1 MKIRLKKS
9 LSLPLVAVAL
19 ASSTGAMADDGAK
32 LSATGAVEARWYL
45 MSSQTKAM
53 PALKREE
60 LNFQLAINAVK
71 DHTFAGLVFQD
82 AGQRHGKNDGEAVF
96 AANEDKE
103 SVSLVSLYK
112 YFAGVDFGV
121 VKVTIGNK
129 QNTGFYDAVDND
141 PLTDGGFSTSKSD
154 FYWFDDG
161 VEALESGGITFEAPV
176 NGWNLGLNI
185 GTVDQKG
192 RSNAYGVFVNGE
204 VAGAKVELSTAS
216 TKGALVVEE
225 AAATATTAAV
235 TPVIAD
241 RADTRLA
248 ASAPVGPV
256 TVGLEY
262 VMSKASTFDAQPDG
276 TNVGLYK
283 KAAVPNEQKDQNN
296 WAALSVSGSQPMGS
310 DAVVYKVDYKMA
322 TQKVEAGTTKMKY
335 DLNGVGLNVGYKMA
349 DMFKGGSLTPGVAV
363 KTATFKDDVSA
374 SDTFEDLS
382 SQRTELYA
390 KYAFGNF
397 YTTFVYRMDN
407 AKGENFVKASDG
419 AKTKKASSAFVKMGY
434 SF

>member
-32 LSATGAVEARWYL
+32 LSATGEVEARWYL
-45 MSSQTKAM
+45 MESTTKAT
-53 PALKREE
+53 PRLKREE
-60 LNFQLAINAVK
+60 LNFQFAINAVK
-71 DHTFAGLVFQD
+71 DHTFAGMVFQD
-82 AGQRHGKNDGEAVF
+82 AGQRHGKNDGEAVIDS
-96 AANEDKE
+96 NVDGEDV
-103 SVSLVSLYK
+103 SVVSLYK

-129 QNTGFYDAVDND
+129 QNTGFYDAENG
-141 PLTDGGFSTSKSD
+141 PFAGISKSD

-161 VEALESGGITFEAPV
+161 LEAFESAGITFEAPV

-185 GTVDQKG
+185 GSYSRDG
-192 RSNAYGVFVNGE
+192 RSNAYGLFVNGE
-204 VAGAKVELSTAS
+204 VAGTKVELSTAS
-216 TKGALVVEE
+216 TKGALIVEE
-225 AAATATTAAV
+225 AAATATTQQV
-235 TPVIAD
+235 IPVLAD

-248 ASAPVGPV
+248 VSAPVGPV

-262 VMSKASTFDAQPDG
+262 VMSKMTTFNAEDDG
-276 TNVGLYK
+276 TKVEAYK
-283 KAAVPNEQKDQNN
+283 KATTNPNETVNQNN
-296 WAALSVSGSQPMGS
+296 WAALSVSGSQPMGA
-310 DAVVYKVDYKMA
+310 DAVVYKLDYKMA
-322 TQKVEAGTTKMKY
+322 TQKLEPAAGKLKY

-374 SDTFEDLS
+374 TDTFEDLS

-390 KYAFGNF
+390 KYAYGNF

>member
-32 LSATGAVEARWYL
+32 LSATGEVEARWYL
-45 MSSQTKAM
+45 MNSQSKAT
-53 PALKREE
+53 PALRGEE
-60 LNFQLAINAVK
+60 LNFQFAINAVK
-71 DHTFAGLVFQD
+71 DHTFAGMVFQD
-82 AGQRHGKNDGEAVF
+82 AGKRHAISDTEAITTTNADGE
-96 AANEDKE
+96 E
-103 SVSLVSLYK
+103 VSLLALYK
-112 YFAGVDFGV
+112 YFAGIDFGV

-129 QNTGFYDAVDND
+129 QNTGFYDAEN
-141 PLTDGGFSTSKSD
+141 GAFMGSKND

-161 VEALESGGITFEAPV
+161 VEALEAGGITFEAPV

-185 GTVDQKG
+185 GTIDLNG
-192 RSNAYGVFVNGE
+192 RSNAYGFFVNGE
-204 VAGAKVELSTAS
+204 VAGAKVEFSTAS
-216 TKGALVVEE
+216 TKGAYTQK
-225 AAATATTAAV
+225 ADTTT
-235 TPVIAD
+235 TPAKTDQITD

-262 VMSKASTFDAQPDG
+262 VMSKASVFDAQADG
-276 TNVGLYK
+276 TNVKAFK
-283 KAAVPNEQKDQNN
+283 KAATPNEQKDQNN
-296 WAALSVSGSQPMGS
+296 WAALSVSGSQPMGA

-322 TQKVEAGTTKMKY
+322 AETVETGGTKTKY
-335 DLNGVGLNVGYKMA
+335 NLNGASVNVGYKLA
-349 DMFKGGSLTPGVAV
+349 DIYKGGSLTPGLVV

-382 SQRTELYA
+382 GQRTELYA

-397 YTTFVYRMDN
+397 YTTLVYRMDN
-407 AKGENFVKASDG
+407 QKGENFVKASNG
-419 AKTKKASSAFVKMGY
+419 TEKTKKASSAFVKMGY